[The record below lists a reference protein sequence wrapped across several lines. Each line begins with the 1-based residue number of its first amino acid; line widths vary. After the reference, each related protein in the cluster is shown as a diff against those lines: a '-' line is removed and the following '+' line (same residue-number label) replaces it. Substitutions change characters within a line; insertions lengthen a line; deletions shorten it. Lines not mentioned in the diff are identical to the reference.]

1 VQSTA
6 PPRCI
11 LASDALDHAKSPI
24 EEMTKMAA
32 TTDLTTLPPLPD
44 QKTKGWEFTDLSSL
58 DLDSYSAGSAAAS
71 IEGGGEAT
79 VLSLAEA
86 VESHPELVAGKLGAL
101 VPSEDP
107 FVARNEA
114 GRRDG
119 VLVHVP
125 RGVKLSEP
133 IRIEVPVAESGA
145 AIGWR
150 TLIVLEEGAEAEVW
164 EHWSSPDDE
173 VDAVLNSV
181 VELSVG
187 QAATL
192 RYVNTQDIS
201 ERAWI
206 FATQRAQ
213 VERDGRLD
221 WAALGFGSGNGKVRM
236 ETKLAGPGSEAR
248 VTGGY
253 AGGSGQHLDFDT
265 LQEHA
270 APNTNSDL
278 AFRGVLAAGSTA
290 VWRGMIKVDPGAQQT
305 DAFQESRNLLLS
317 PEAHADAIPGLE
329 ILADDVRCTHAAA
342 IAQVDREQLF
352 YLTSRGLGEAEAK
365 TLIIEGFLES
375 LVERLAAGPVRDS
388 VSEALERRL
397 AEIL

>member
-1 VQSTA
+1 
-6 PPRCI
+6 
-11 LASDALDHAKSPI
+11 
-24 EEMTKMAA
+24 MA
-32 TTDLTTLPPLPD
+32 LPPLPD
-44 QKTKGWEFTDLSSL
+44 QKTKGWEFTDISAL
-58 DLDSYSAGSAAAS
+58 DFDAYEATEAVPVIAGGS
-71 IEGGGEAT
+71 GAT
-79 VLSLAEA
+79 VLDLAEA
-86 VESHPELVAGKLGAL
+86 SDAHPDLVDKWLGTL
-101 VPSEDP
+101 VPGDDP
-107 FVARNEA
+107 FVARNQA
-114 GRRDG
+114 APRNGL
-119 VLVHVP
+119 LVHVP
-125 RGVKLSEP
+125 AGVTLTEP
-133 IRIEVPVAESGA
+133 IQIEVPVDTAGA
-145 AIGWR
+145 AVNWR
-150 TLIVLEEGAEAEVW
+150 TLVVLEDEAEAEVW

-187 QAATL
+187 QGATL

-201 ERAWI
+201 EQAWI

-221 WAALGFGSGNGKVRM
+221 WAALGFGSANGKVRM
-236 ETKLAGPGSEAR
+236 ETNLAGPGSEAR

-253 AGGSGQHLDFDT
+253 AGGSGQHLDYDT
-265 LQEHA
+265 TQEHA

-342 IAQVDREQLF
+342 VAQVDKDQLF
-352 YLTSRGLGEAEAK
+352 YLTSRGLDAADAK
-365 TLIIEGFLES
+365 SLIIEGFLES
-375 LVERLAAGPVRDS
+375 LVERLAEGPVRDS
-388 VSEALERRL
+388 ISAALETRL

>member
-1 VQSTA
+1 MN
-6 PPRCI
+6 P
-11 LASDALDHAKSPI
+11 
-24 EEMTKMAA
+24 A
-32 TTDLTTLPPLPD
+32 TTTLPPLPD
-44 QKTKGWEFTDLSSL
+44 QKSKGWEFTDLSAL
-58 DLDSYSAGSAAAS
+58 DLDSYEAGSVDAS
-71 IEGGGEAT
+71 IAGVAGTT
-79 VLSLAEA
+79 VLPLAEA
-86 VESHPELVAGKLGAL
+86 LDSHPELVEGRLGAL
-101 VPSEDP
+101 APAGDP
-107 FVARNEA
+107 FVARNDA
-114 GRRDG
+114 TWSDG
-119 VLVHVP
+119 VLIHVP
-125 RGVKLSEP
+125 AGVKVEEP
-133 IRIEVPVAESGA
+133 IRIEVPLEQEGS

-150 TLIVLEEGAEAEVW
+150 TLVVLEEGAEAEVW
-164 EHWSSPDDE
+164 EHWSSPDDGI
-173 VDAVLNSV
+173 DALVNSV

-201 ERAWI
+201 ESAWI

-221 WAALGFGSGNGKVRM
+221 WAALGFGSARGKVRM

-253 AGGSGQHLDFDT
+253 AGGPGQHLDYDT
-265 LQEHA
+265 TQEHA

-278 AFRGVLAAGSTA
+278 AFRGVLAGGSTA

-317 PEAHADAIPGLE
+317 TDAHADAIPGLE

-342 IAQVDREQLF
+342 IAQIDRDQLF
-352 YLTSRGLGEAEAK
+352 YLTSRGLGPAEAK
-365 TLIIEGFLES
+365 SLIVEGFLES
-375 LVERLAAGPVRDS
+375 LVERLAEGPVRDEIS
-388 VSEALERRL
+388 TALERRL